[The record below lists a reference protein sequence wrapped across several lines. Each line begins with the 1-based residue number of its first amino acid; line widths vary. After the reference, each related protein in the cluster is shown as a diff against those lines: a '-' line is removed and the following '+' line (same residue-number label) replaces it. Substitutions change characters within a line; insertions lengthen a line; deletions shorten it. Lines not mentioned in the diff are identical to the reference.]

1 MLRDA
6 RAAAS
11 HTDTYTRAARGAPPR
26 GALPG
31 VQGRGR
37 GAMCRLHRGGI
48 LHAALRGV
56 GAGLRTL
63 SRGHG
68 GRGAPKA
75 SQAPRGASPSR
86 AAPRRS
92 AAAARRPAAAP
103 RSRRRPRA
111 PRRRPRTHP
120 PFRARRVRTG
130 GAQGGELRARA
141 GVGTRPRRAGLLH
154 CTPAA
159 APQPAPPRARTST
172 LALPHAT
179 SKLPQAPPCA
189 RAGRTGGGR
198 GGGGAAG
205 EEADAMAQ
213 AAESVKR
220 R

>member
-1 MLRDA
+1 MGGALSADQSPRNELRPAAAMLRDA

-11 HTDTYTRAARGAPPR
+11 HTDTYTRTARGAPPR

-37 GAMCRLHRGGI
+37 GAMCRLHRGGF

-120 PFRARRVRTG
+120 PCRARRVRTG
-130 GAQGGELRARA
+130 GAQGGDLRARA
-141 GVGTRPRRAGLLH
+141 GVGTRPRRTGLLPG
-154 CTPAA
+154 CRKCGVTV
-159 APQPAPPRARTST
+159 TS
-172 LALPHAT
+172 HR
-179 SKLPQAPPCA
+179 Q
-189 RAGRTGGGR
+189 
-198 GGGGAAG
+198 
-205 EEADAMAQ
+205 EEFF
-213 AAESVKR
+213 
-220 R
+220 